1 MRRLRLPFAGLLM
14 VGAGGYLLFTNPQQF
29 PLWFVWLIGAFL
41 WYAGLAVTI
50 GGIAAVLFLP
60 AAARPVPAAAEEVR
74 VLKLRNFARRHPA
87 PSGILREIPAMGG
100 FIL

>member
-1 MRRLRLPFAGLLM
+1 MHRFRLPLAGLVM
-14 VGAGGYLLFTNPQQF
+14 VGIAGFLLFATPRNL
-29 PLWFVWLIGAFL
+29 PLWFVWLGGAFL

-50 GGIAAVLFLP
+50 GGLAVALFFAPPKP
-60 AAARPVPAAAEEVR
+60 ALEEVR
-74 VLKLRNFARRHPA
+74 VLKLQRFARQHPS

>member
-1 MRRLRLPFAGLLM
+1 MRRFRLPFAGLVM
-14 VGAGGYLLFTNPQQF
+14 VGIGGFLLFATPQNL
-29 PLWFVWLIGAFL
+29 PLWFVWLGGAFL

-50 GGIAAVLFLP
+50 GGLAVALFFAPPKP
-60 AAARPVPAAAEEVR
+60 AAIEEVR
-74 VLKLRNFARRHPA
+74 VLKLQRFARQHPS

>member
-1 MRRLRLPFAGLLM
+1 MKAFRLPFAGLVM
-14 VGAGGYLLFTNPQQF
+14 VGSGGFLLFATPQNL
-29 PLWFVWLIGAFL
+29 PLWFVWLGGAFL

-50 GGIAAVLFLP
+50 GGFAAALFFP
-60 AAARPVPAAAEEVR
+60 AAPAPSQDEVR
-74 VLKLRNFARRHPA
+74 VLKLRNFARQHPA

>member
-1 MRRLRLPFAGLLM
+1 MKRFRLPFAGLVM
-14 VGAGGYLLFTNPQQF
+14 VGIGGFLLFATPENL
-29 PLWFVWLIGAFL
+29 PLWLVWLGGAFL

-50 GGIAAVLFLP
+50 GGFAVALFFP
-60 AAARPVPAAAEEVR
+60 AAPKQAATADEVR
-74 VLKLRNFARRHPA
+74 VLKLHNFARKHPA

>member
-1 MRRLRLPFAGLLM
+1 MHRFRLPFAGLVM
-14 VGAGGYLLFTNPQQF
+14 VGMGGFLLFATPQNL
-29 PLWFVWLIGAFL
+29 PLWFVWLGGAFL

-50 GGIAAVLFLP
+50 GGLAVALFFAPPKPDAL
-60 AAARPVPAAAEEVR
+60 EEVR
-74 VLKLRNFARRHPA
+74 VLKLQRFARQHPS